1 MSIRTCVKIFYVS
14 TVLLCLTACGTSHP
28 LLEKQTQFD
37 VPNRQDY
44 RIGPGDS
51 INIDVWENPDVSV
64 TTPVRPDGKAT
75 LPLVQDIQ
83 AEGKTPYE
91 FARSVE
97 TALKNYINDPIVT
110 VTVLSF
116 VGTFSD
122 KVRVVGEAQQPQA
135 VPYRTG
141 MTLLDLMIQVGGL
154 TDFAAGNR
162 ATLIRKVEGRDHQ
175 FSVRLDDL
183 VKDGDI
189 SANAVVY
196 PGDII
201 IIPEAYF

>member
-1 MSIRTCVKIFYVS
+1 MFSKSWTRFFIVMVA
-14 TVLLCLTACGTSHP
+14 LLLNACSSPYP
-28 LLEKQTQFD
+28 LLENQTQFNT
-37 VPNRQDY
+37 PNRADY
-44 RIGPGDS
+44 RIGPGD
-51 INIDVWENPDVSV
+51 NVKIDVWENPDVSV
-64 TTPVRPDGKAT
+64 TVPVRPDGKVT
-75 LPLVQDIQ
+75 MPLIEDIH

-97 TALKNYINDPIVT
+97 ADLKKYINDPIVT

-122 KVRVVGEAQQPQA
+122 KVRVVGEAQRPEA

-162 ATLIRKVEGRDHQ
+162 ATLIRKEDNVEQQYR
-175 FSVRLDDL
+175 VRLDDL
-183 VKDGDI
+183 VKSGDI
-189 SANAVVY
+189 SANAIVY

>member
-1 MSIRTCVKIFYVS
+1 MSIKTWFTFLS
-14 TVLLCLTACGTSHP
+14 TSILLLYLTACGSPYP
-28 LLEKQTQFD
+28 LLEKQTQFE

-44 RIGPGDS
+44 RIGPGDN
-51 INIDVWENPDVSV
+51 INIDVWENPDISV

-75 LPLVQDIQ
+75 IPLVQDIE

-162 ATLIRKVEGRDHQ
+162 ATLIRQVEAREHQ

-189 SANAVVY
+189 SANSPVY

>member
-1 MSIRTCVKIFYVS
+1 MKSRLKTFYVS
-14 TVLLCLTACGTSHP
+14 AVLLFLTACGTSYP
-28 LLEKQTQFD
+28 LLENQTQFD
-37 VPNRQDY
+37 APNRQDY

-51 INIDVWENPDVSV
+51 INIDVWENPDISV

-83 AEGKTPYE
+83 AEGQTPYE

-97 TALKNYINDPIVT
+97 TALKKYINDPIVT

-189 SANAVVY
+189 SANALVY